1 MALDAANA
9 RIFGSDDD
17 KVQLA
22 PLGSTLPTTLAAA
35 VAPFED
41 VGWLHTDGIP
51 FTPADSVEKLRG
63 HQGGRVVRTTI
74 TESDLTFQFQCLE
87 TTALTLGLQH
97 NITSAATLTGVTT
110 MNASPGRQI
119 EARAF
124 VLDLFDKDNTD
135 IHYRSVVP
143 AGRSASGRSSPSRT
157 ATSRATRSTSRSSA
171 PTTSSRTTPLRPSL
185 RDRPPP
191 LVLCADAR
199 GGAPP

>member
-135 IHYRSVVP
+135 IHYRFVVP
-143 AGRSASGRSSPSRT
+143 RGEIGERSEFTFANSDITGYTFNVEIIGSYDIITNDP
-157 ATSRATRSTSRSSA
+157 AAAVA
-171 PTTSSRTTPLRPSL
+171 P
-185 RDRPPP
+185 
-191 LVLCADAR
+191 
-199 GGAPP
+199 

>member
-17 KVQLA
+17 KVLIA
-22 PLGSTLPTTLAAA
+22 NLGSTLPTGLAAA
-35 VAPFED
+35 DAAFAD

-51 FTPADSVEKLRG
+51 FTPSDSVEKLRG

-97 NITSAATLTGVTT
+97 NITSAATVSDVTT

-124 VLDLFDKDNTD
+124 VLDLYDKDNTD
-135 IHYRSVVP
+135 IHYRYVIPRGEIGERSEFAHANSDITGYTFNVEIIGSYDIITNDP
-143 AGRSASGRSSPSRT
+143 AA
-157 ATSRATRSTSRSSA
+157 A
-171 PTTSSRTTPLRPSL
+171 
-185 RDRPPP
+185 
-191 LVLCADAR
+191 V
-199 GGAPP
+199 GA

>member
-22 PLGSTLPTTLAAA
+22 VLGTTLPTGLAAWTDG
-35 VAPFED
+35 ED

-51 FTPADSVEKLRG
+51 FTPSDSVEKLRG

-97 NITSAATLTGVTT
+97 NITSAATATGVTT
-110 MNASPGRQI
+110 MNASPGRQV

-124 VLDLFDKDNTD
+124 VLDLYDKDNTD
-135 IHYRSVVP
+135 IHYRYVIPRGEIGERSEFTHANSDITGYTFNVEIIGSYDIITNDPAAAVV
-143 AGRSASGRSSPSRT
+143 
-157 ATSRATRSTSRSSA
+157 
-171 PTTSSRTTPLRPSL
+171 TP
-185 RDRPPP
+185 
-191 LVLCADAR
+191 
-199 GGAPP
+199 